1 MKDLKKQLNGMN
13 STATEL
19 EDVYII
25 ESKLFQDDRGFFME
39 SFNQQQFENIIQC
52 SIEFVQDNHSKSS
65 QSVLRGL
72 HYQVKRPQGKLIRC
86 ISGSIYDV
94 AVDLRK
100 SSKTF
105 GKWIGVTLNRPEKQL
120 WIPPG
125 FAHGFH
131 VMSETTEVTYKTT
144 DYYVPDDQETL
155 AWDDPILNI
164 DWVNIRE
171 PILSAKDKVGK
182 SFEQCHKYD

>member
-1 MKDLKKQLNGMN
+1 MN

-131 VMSETTEVTYKTT
+131 VMSETAEVTY
-144 DYYVPDDQETL
+144 
-155 AWDDPILNI
+155 
-164 DWVNIRE
+164 
-171 PILSAKDKVGK
+171 
-182 SFEQCHKYD
+182 FM